1 MSNILKIT
9 TPAVGYD
16 NANQAKNSI
25 SRQVDPS
32 IQGAIRPDKVLK
44 PDARSDAASQEE
56 NVAMKFRYDSNYE
69 NFLQKVSQLPNMS
82 EEFAKL
88 FFERFATIAESGMG
102 DEFAEKIARFFEM
115 IGMSE
120 EELAGFM
127 KGQSSA
133 AVRFSGVFF
142 ELLNQVMQQ
151 SKSVE
156 LRASILDFL
165 KKYTDMS
172 ESRHMMKNVEN
183 LLDKIAKNL
192 FKNESAMLKEM
203 MSNLNFSIGASGE
216 GLEQTVFQIKE
227 SIIPFLNKN
236 IMQLHDRGQLRE
248 LTSMLSNYIARCEN
262 GLPNR
267 VLEAFENLLRY
278 QGMQKVFQNFDPAVL
293 FQVLQ
298 NTDYEKSVKKQK
310 WMDGLVELIESGV
323 SGKAGPE
330 NKSVFRNLMQAIL
343 LNESVYMPILHM
355 MLPMQI
361 NGKLMFAEMWIDPDA
376 EKDKTMEDS
385 RERTI
390 QGLIK
395 FDVQDL
401 GFFDMY
407 FIYQGGNI
415 KMQLGCPQSLEGE
428 MSQIKKDIAGIFSAN
443 TIQTEELF
451 VDVDNRSIP
460 ISAAFNKIFE
470 RKNSINVSI

>member
-16 NANQAKNSI
+16 NANQTKNSV
-25 SRQVDPS
+25 SKQVDPS
-32 IQGAIRPDKVLK
+32 IQGAIRPDKVTK
-44 PDARSDAASQEE
+44 ADARNDAASQEE
-56 NVAMKFRYDSNYE
+56 NVAMKFRYESNYE
-69 NFLQKVSQLPNMS
+69 KFLQRIGQLPAMS
-82 EEFAKL
+82 EEFSKL

-102 DEFAEKIARFFEM
+102 DEFAEKIAQFFEM
-115 IGMSE
+115 VGMSE
-120 EELAGFM
+120 EELSGFM

-133 AVRFSGVFF
+133 AIRFSGVFF
-142 ELLNQVMQQ
+142 ELLNQVLQD

-172 ESRHMMKNVEN
+172 ESRHVMKNVEN
-183 LLDKIAKNL
+183 VLDKLTKNL
-192 FKNESAMLKEM
+192 FRNESAILKEM
-203 MSNLNFSIGASGE
+203 VGNLNFNIGPSGE
-216 GLEQTVFQIKE
+216 GLNQLVRQIKE
-227 SIIPFLNKN
+227 NIIPFLNKN

-267 VLEAFENLLRY
+267 VVEAFENLMRY
-278 QGMQKVFQNFDPAVL
+278 QGMQKAFQNFEPAL
-293 FQVLQ
+293 LLQVLQ
-298 NTDYEKSVKKQK
+298 NTDYEKAVKKQK
-310 WMDGLVELIESGV
+310 WMDGLVELIESGM
-323 SGKAGPE
+323 SGKAGIE
-330 NKSVFRNLMQAIL
+330 NKGVFRNLMQAIL
-343 LNESVYMPILHM
+343 LNESVYMPVLHM
-355 MLPMQI
+355 MLPLQI

-376 EKDKTMEDS
+376 QKDKSMEES
-385 RERTI
+385 KERTI

-428 MSQIKKDIAGIFSAN
+428 MEQVKTDIAGIFSAN
-443 TIQTEELF
+443 SIQTKELF